1 MNLGD
6 MREMGVRGI
15 LIYCADYQCS
25 HSVAL
30 SADRWSDEVRL
41 SDIEPRFVCATCGKR
56 GAEVRPDFNWNRRV
70 VERLVFEIRDNPEVQ
85 RGPTMISSRLLIAV
99 LVTVGLA
106 SAPFAA
112 EGKKYKHV
120 PTQPKPGMATTPPR
134 TTYGTMGTSAGTV
147 TAPSVG
153 SYYKPSVGV
162 TNTVPT
168 WSNTNPPAR

>member
-1 MNLGD
+1 
-6 MREMGVRGI
+6 
-15 LIYCADYQCS
+15 
-25 HSVAL
+25 
-30 SADRWSDEVRL
+30 
-41 SDIEPRFVCATCGKR
+41 
-56 GAEVRPDFNWNRRV
+56 
-70 VERLVFEIRDNPEVQ
+70 
-85 RGPTMISSRLLIAV
+85 MISTRLRIAV

-120 PTQPKPGMATTPPR
+120 STQPTPGMATTPPR

-168 WSNTNPPAR
+168 WSNTNPAR